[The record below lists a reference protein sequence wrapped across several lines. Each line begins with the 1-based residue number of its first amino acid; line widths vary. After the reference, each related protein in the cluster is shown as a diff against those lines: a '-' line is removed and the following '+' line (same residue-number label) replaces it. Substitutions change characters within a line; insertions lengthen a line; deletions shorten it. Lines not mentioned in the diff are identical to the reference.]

1 MYPYFGAVQPTQ
13 NPWNPYQTQRQI
25 APQQIVQVSGPESLS
40 NIQMAP
46 NSSML
51 AMHQHEAIVY
61 LCQSDG
67 VGKISFTAYDITPH
81 KDESVVLRESIDAR
95 IAALEA
101 AVTRLEEK
109 KNESYIASNDVK
121 QTDASYRA
129 GQANDEH
136 GTNGWKSGS
145 SSANNCN

>member
-1 MYPYFGAVQPTQ
+1 MYPYFGAGQPTQ

-25 APQQIVQVSGPESLS
+25 APQQIVQVSGPESFN

-51 AMHQHEAIVY
+51 AMHQHDAIVY

-67 VGKISFTAYDITPH
+67 VGKITWTAYDISPH
-81 KDESVVLRESIDAR
+81 KDEAVVLQESIDAR

-109 KNESYIASNDVK
+109 KHESYVASDDEQ
-121 QTDASYRA
+121 QTNADHRTS
-129 GQANDEH
+129 
-136 GTNGWKSGS
+136 
-145 SSANNCN
+145 